1 MGAMFALTG
10 SFDSVLGKKNESWV
24 GCLGLSQNTYRTFTG
39 SFSVEDRLSGELPFD
54 RKIGRDVEVPLAHVA
69 HLRPLQPEPGQSVR
83 EQNKDEE

>member
-39 SFSVEDRLSGELPFD
+39 SFSVEDRLSCEVPFN
-54 RKIGRDVEVPLAHVA
+54 RKIWRDVEVPLAHVA
-69 HLRPLQPEPGQSVR
+69 HLYPLRPEPGQSVR